1 MLALCSLILNIHS
14 AYAGKPERETGIV
27 AHRGFWNCEEAGF
40 RGSEFDVN
48 MTADSILL
56 VYHDSEIEGRKR
68 DKRGGLFTLH
78 EKWYSQARAYGMSVN
93 TWTVNKK
100 NDMKK
105 MLELGVDYI
114 TTDEPLLAREVL
126 KELGYGELK

>member
-1 MLALCSLILNIHS
+1 
-14 AYAGKPERETGIV
+14 
-27 AHRGFWNCEEAGF
+27 
-40 RGSEFDVN
+40 
-48 MTADSILL
+48 MTARSKAEKGINGVDYNH
-56 VYHDSEIEGRKR
+56 VV
-68 DKRGGLFTLH
+68 FTLH
-78 EKWYSQARAYGMSVN
+78 EKWYSQARAHGMSVN